1 MMPPGLHSAVSPSK
15 LHRYL
20 KCPAAFT
27 LENTMPE
34 GPSSPQ
40 AQEGTMLHGLT
51 ERAVYEYLPRYILPT
66 SSEMAEFLKCDIE
79 HANLVHSCYEELLNV
94 YEPHME
100 WLVEHTVHLTYY
112 GALLVQCSGTPD
124 LILID
129 RQSKN
134 LYVIDWKFGSF
145 GPILVRDNPQL
156 LAYAAGA
163 LTLLPKQMLDYSVQ
177 MIIAQPRLNHLDKT
191 TMHAR
196 AIDQWV
202 HYTLIPGVQEVLDS
216 KAEVRPGAPQ
226 CDWCRFAV
234 KCRGLKDFRLK
245 QAQRLFSLPL
255 EQLTEAELIGAY
267 REAEYVKS
275 LASSAITRILDFVFD
290 IKDKGGD
297 VAGFKVIRGRG
308 KQEWMLPE
316 AELVDILAEHVD
328 ISTLYDPRFMSPAQ
342 AKKRLPKEV
351 YEIIQ
356 KYIEKK
362 LGAPKIAAE
371 PEESTNIEL

>member
-20 KCPAAFT
+20 RCPAAFT

-40 AQEGTMLHGLT
+40 AQEGTMLHDLT
-51 ERAVYEYLPRYILPT
+51 ERVIYEYLPRYILPT

-79 HANLVHSCYEELLNV
+79 HANLAHTCYEELLNI

-129 RQSKN
+129 KQSKT

-177 MIIAQPRLNHLDKT
+177 MIIAQPKLNHLDKT
-191 TMHAR
+191 TMHSQ
-196 AIDQWV
+196 AINQWV
-202 HYTLIPGVQEVLDS
+202 HYTLIPGVQDVLDS

-234 KCRGLKDFRLK
+234 KCRGLKEFRLK

-290 IKDKGGD
+290 VKDKGGD
-297 VAGFKVIRGRG
+297 IAGFKAVRGRG

-316 AELVDILAEHVD
+316 VELVDILAEHVD

-362 LGAPKIAAE
+362 LGAPKIFAE

>member
-34 GPSSPQ
+34 GSPSPQ
-40 AQEGTMLHGLT
+40 AQEGTMLHDLI
-51 ERAVYEYLPRYILPT
+51 ERVIYEYLPRYILPM

-79 HANLVHSCYEELLNV
+79 HANLVHTCYEELLNI

-112 GALLVQCSGTPD
+112 DHILVHCSGTPD
-124 LILID
+124 VVLID
-129 RQSKN
+129 KQNKN

-145 GPILVRDNPQL
+145 GPILAQDNPQL
-156 LAYAAGA
+156 MAYAAGA
-163 LTLLPKQMLDYSVQ
+163 LTLLPTQMLEYYVQ
-177 MIIAQPRLNHLDKT
+177 RIIVQPRLNHLDRAIVP
-191 TMHAR
+191 AR
-196 AIDQWV
+196 ALDQWV

-234 KCRGLKDFRLK
+234 KCRGLKEFRLK

-297 VAGFKVIRGRG
+297 IAGFKVVRGRG

-316 AELVDILAEHVD
+316 VELVDILAEHVD

-356 KYIEKK
+356 KYIKK
-362 LGAPKIAAE
+362 KPGAPKISAE

>member
-1 MMPPGLHSAVSPSK
+1 MMPPGLHSAISPSK

-27 LENTMPE
+27 LESTLPE

-40 AQEGTMLHGLT
+40 AQEGTMLHDLT
-51 ERAVYEYLPRYILPT
+51 ERAIYEYLPKYVLPT

-112 GALLVQCSGTPD
+112 AALLVQCSGTPD
-124 LILID
+124 VVLID
-129 RQSKN
+129 RLNKN

-163 LTLLPKQMLDYSVQ
+163 LTLLPKQMLGYSVQ

-202 HYTLIPGVQEVLDS
+202 HYTLIPGVQTILDS

-234 KCRGLKDFRLK
+234 KCRGLKEFRLK

-255 EQLTEAELIGAY
+255 EQLTESELIGAY

-275 LASSAITRILDFVFD
+275 LAASAITRILDFVFD

-297 VAGFKVIRGRG
+297 IAGFKVVRGRG

-316 AELVDILAEHVD
+316 VELVNILAEHVD

-356 KYIEKK
+356 KYIKK
-362 LGAPKIAAE
+362 KPGAPKISAE

>member
-1 MMPPGLHSAVSPSK
+1 MMPPGLHSAISPSK

-27 LENTMPE
+27 LENTIPE
-34 GPSSPQ
+34 RPSSPQ
-40 AQEGTMLHGLT
+40 AQEGTMLHDLT
-51 ERAVYEYLPRYILPT
+51 ERAIYEYLPRYILPT

-79 HANLVHSCYEELLNV
+79 HANLVLTCYEKVLNV

-112 GALLVQCSGTPD
+112 DALLVQCSGTPD
-124 LILID
+124 VVLID
-129 RQSKN
+129 RQNKH

-163 LTLLPKQMLDYSVQ
+163 LTLLPNQMLDYSVQ

-202 HYTLIPGVQEVLDS
+202 HYTLIPGVHEILDS
-216 KAEVRPGAPQ
+216 KVEVRPGAPQ

-234 KCRGLKDFRLK
+234 KCRGLKEYRLK

-255 EQLTEAELIGAY
+255 EQLTEGELIGAY

-316 AELVDILAEHVD
+316 VELVNILAEHVD

-356 KYIEKK
+356 KYIKKK